1 MSIFVLSMTETIETI
16 NDSFALSLV
25 VCSVSISLSATVLTM
40 VWLFARNKKEYYYKG
55 KKVKDYEKSL

>member
-1 MSIFVLSMTETIETI
+1 MTDTIETI